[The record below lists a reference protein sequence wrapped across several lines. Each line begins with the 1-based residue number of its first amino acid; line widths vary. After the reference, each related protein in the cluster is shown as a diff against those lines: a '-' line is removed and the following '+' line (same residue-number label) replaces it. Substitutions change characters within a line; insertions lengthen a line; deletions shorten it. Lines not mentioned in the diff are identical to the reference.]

1 MLVPPHR
8 YHHRRLLSAQVV
20 LFLLLLLLPDTNAM
34 FLAHPHFLA
43 TVERAKRCVMEYPAG
58 PLTWTH
64 PNLDG
69 TLTYFTRCLRTIAG
83 EVRANDQPDR
93 EKESRTRAQRKIDS
107 QLLYAIYQMRGQ
119 ARKKGTPTAEI
130 RLRKDEKGRVLVDV
144 RAQVTEKL
152 VSRITKLGGAVVSRS
167 ESYHSILAY
176 LPLGKL
182 ETLAKYR
189 EVVFIGPASESVTH

>member
-1 MLVPPHR
+1 MLVFPHR
-8 YHHRRLLSAQVV
+8 NYRRFLSARVAP
-20 LFLLLLLLPDTNAM
+20 FLLLLLVHVSVLEKSAAGLTRTNLNLNGIVAYLP
-34 FLAHPHFLA
+34 
-43 TVERAKRCVMEYPAG
+43 G
-58 PLTWTH
+58 
-64 PNLDG
+64 
-69 TLTYFTRCLRTIAG
+69 CLRIIAL
-83 EVRANDQPDR
+83 EAKENDQPGR
-93 EKESRTRAQRKIDS
+93 EKESRTPAQKKIDS

-167 ESYHSILAY
+167 ESYHSLLAY
-176 LPLGKL
+176 LALGKL